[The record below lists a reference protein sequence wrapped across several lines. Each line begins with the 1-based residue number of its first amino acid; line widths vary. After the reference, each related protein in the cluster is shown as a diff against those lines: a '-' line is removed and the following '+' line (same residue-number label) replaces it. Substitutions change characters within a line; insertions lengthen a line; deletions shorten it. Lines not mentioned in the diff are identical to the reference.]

1 MRLVLTSDLHGN
13 LPKIPECDLLIIAGD
28 VCPSWEHFRQYQ
40 DRWLRED
47 FSIWLNKVPAQDI
60 VWVGGNHD
68 FVLENSK
75 LGKELP
81 GHFLDNEAV
90 TIDSLKIWG
99 SSLSVKF
106 RHWAFGKTESELG
119 EVWRTIPR
127 DIDVLIT
134 HGPAY
139 DYGDLTASKFGSKRI
154 GSSSLTNQLVYE
166 QWPNLKLHVFGH
178 NHGGFGE
185 YDLKGIRMMNVSYL
199 NDDYAPANDLVV
211 VDL

>member
-1 MRLVLTSDLHGN
+1 MTFTCGVCGTMVTGIAGHV
-13 LPKIPECDLLIIAGD
+13 DLLE
-28 VCPSWEHFRQYQ
+28 VM
-40 DRWLRED
+40 
-47 FSIWLNKVPAQDI
+47 KVHGQ
-60 VWVGGNHD
+60 V
-68 FVLENSK
+68 
-75 LGKELP
+75 
-81 GHFLDNEAV
+81 
-90 TIDSLKIWG
+90 
-99 SSLSVKF
+99 
-106 RHWAFGKTESELG
+106 AFGKTESELG